1 MAMADIFELFKKIS
15 TKDSNDAAGA
25 PEYII
30 AGLGN
35 PGAEYAVTR
44 HNAGFIAMD
53 CICEKLGTDCRRS
66 RFDSLTAVAAV
77 GGKQVLLMK
86 PQTYMNNSG
95 RAVRDAAAY
104 YHIPAKNII
113 VISDDVNFEVGHM
126 RIRPGGSDGG
136 QRGLRDIIYQLEDD
150 KFPRI
155 RIGVGKKPEGTDMKD
170 WVLGRITK
178 EKFEVMRP
186 CFKACLEASELIIQG
201 RIDEAMGRFNGMKP
215 AE

>member
-1 MAMADIFELFKKIS
+1 MADIFELFKKIS
-15 TKDSNDAAGA
+15 KKQDETAPGA
-25 PEYII
+25 PEYIV

-35 PGAEYAVTR
+35 PGEDYAATR

-53 CICEKLGTDCRRS
+53 FICSRLNTQCRRS
-66 RFDSLTAVAAV
+66 RFDSLTETAVI
-77 GGKQVLLMK
+77 GGHQVLLMK
-86 PQTYMNNSG
+86 PLTYMNNSG

-113 VISDDVNFEVGHM
+113 VISDDVNFETGHM

-155 RIGVGKKPEGTDMKD
+155 RIGVGKKPDGADMKD
-170 WVLGRITK
+170 WVLGRLTK
-178 EKFEVMRP
+178 EKLEVMRP
-186 CFKACLEASELIIQG
+186 CFEACFDAVELIING
-201 RIDEAMGRFNGMKP
+201 KTDEAMGRFNGMKP
-215 AE
+215 KE